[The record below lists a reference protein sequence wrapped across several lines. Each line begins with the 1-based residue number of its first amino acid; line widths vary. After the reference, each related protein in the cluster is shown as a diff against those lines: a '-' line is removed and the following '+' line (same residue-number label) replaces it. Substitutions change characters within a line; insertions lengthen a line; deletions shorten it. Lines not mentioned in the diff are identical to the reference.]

1 MTEAKLIQNDS
12 IHLTVL
18 MAYLK
23 TNEEA
28 KQGPPEA
35 ILAALLS
42 LSSVQQPLKASQSLL
57 NSDIFMALKSLGFSR
72 SATTLPLA

>member
-28 KQGPPEA
+28 KPGPPEA
-35 ILAALLS
+35 IWAALRS
-42 LSSVQQPLKASQSLL
+42 LSSTVAASESQS
-57 NSDIFMALKSLGFSR
+57 IMIKQWYFHG
-72 SATTLPLA
+72 T